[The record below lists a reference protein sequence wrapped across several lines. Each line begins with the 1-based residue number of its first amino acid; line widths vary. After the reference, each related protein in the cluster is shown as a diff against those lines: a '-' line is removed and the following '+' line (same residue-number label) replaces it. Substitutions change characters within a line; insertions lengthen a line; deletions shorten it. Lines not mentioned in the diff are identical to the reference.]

1 MNMAVDALPVMTAPP
16 EKAYFKNKEFSGTS
30 ENDADKTKRLQIVYL
45 NSLRHITSK
54 IKHK

>member
-1 MNMAVDALPVMTAPP
+1 MNMAVDALPVMTAPQRKLISKIKSSP
-16 EKAYFKNKEFSGTS
+16 ELAKMMLIKLK
-30 ENDADKTKRLQIVYL
+30 KLQIVYL